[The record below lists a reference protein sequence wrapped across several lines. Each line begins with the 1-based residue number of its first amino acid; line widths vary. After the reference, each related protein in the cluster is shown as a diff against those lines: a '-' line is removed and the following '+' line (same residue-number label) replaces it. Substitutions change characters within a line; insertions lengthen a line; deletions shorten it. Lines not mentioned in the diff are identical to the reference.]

1 MKFGI
6 MQGRLTNQPKH
17 ILSKYPKNWENE
29 FKFLIDTDL
38 DYIELITE
46 EKLNLK
52 NPIWSKKGQEKVL
65 KKLNY
70 QKIKHTI
77 LCDNYIL
84 NHSLRSTKTK
94 NYYTKLFNALPKIS
108 CKKIIV
114 PIKILKIKKD
124 YVNLKNFLN
133 FLNSINKNKILIV
146 LELNTLNK
154 KILLMIKNLK
164 NIGITFDT
172 GNLFLYDKK
181 FYKKIFKFKNEIKH
195 IHLKDRDKFGNNVPI
210 GDGLVNFEVLIKYLK
225 KIKYNNTLTFESHRG
240 IDAILTAKK
249 NTIYMKNIF
258 KNV

>member
-1 MKFGI
+1 MVQKRARKSF
-6 MQGRLTNQPKH
+6 
-17 ILSKYPKNWENE
+17 
-29 FKFLIDTDL
+29 
-38 DYIELITE
+38 
-46 EKLNLK
+46 
-52 NPIWSKKGQEKVL
+52 

-94 NYYTKLFNALPKIS
+94 NYYKKLFNALPKIS

-154 KILLMIKNLK
+154 K
-164 NIGITFDT
+164 
-172 GNLFLYDKK
+172 
-181 FYKKIFKFKNEIKH
+181 FY
-195 IHLKDRDKFGNNVPI
+195 
-210 GDGLVNFEVLIKYLK
+210 
-225 KIKYNNTLTFESHRG
+225 
-240 IDAILTAKK
+240 
-249 NTIYMKNIF
+249 
-258 KNV
+258 

>member
-29 FKFLIDTDL
+29 FRFLIDTDL

-52 NPIWSKKGQEKVL
+52 IQFGPKKGKKSF

-94 NYYTKLFNALPKIS
+94 NYYKKLFNALPKIS
-108 CKKIIV
+108 CKK
-114 PIKILKIKKD
+114 
-124 YVNLKNFLN
+124 
-133 FLNSINKNKILIV
+133 
-146 LELNTLNK
+146 
-154 KILLMIKNLK
+154 LLCQ
-164 NIGITFDT
+164 
-172 GNLFLYDKK
+172 
-181 FYKKIFKFKNEIKH
+181 
-195 IHLKDRDKFGNNVPI
+195 
-210 GDGLVNFEVLIKYLK
+210 
-225 KIKYNNTLTFESHRG
+225 
-240 IDAILTAKK
+240 
-249 NTIYMKNIF
+249 
-258 KNV
+258 

>member
-1 MKFGI
+1 MGK
-6 MQGRLTNQPKH
+6 
-17 ILSKYPKNWENE
+17 NE
-29 FKFLIDTDL
+29 FRFLIDTDL

-94 NYYTKLFNALPKIS
+94 NYYKKLFNALQKIS

-124 YVNLKNFLN
+124 Y
-133 FLNSINKNKILIV
+133 
-146 LELNTLNK
+146 
-154 KILLMIKNLK
+154 KNLK
-164 NIGITFDT
+164 
-172 GNLFLYDKK
+172 K
-181 FYKKIFKFKNEIKH
+181 FFKLFKFNK
-195 IHLKDRDKFGNNVPI
+195 
-210 GDGLVNFEVLIKYLK
+210 
-225 KIKYNNTLTFESHRG
+225 
-240 IDAILTAKK
+240 
-249 NTIYMKNIF
+249 
-258 KNV
+258 